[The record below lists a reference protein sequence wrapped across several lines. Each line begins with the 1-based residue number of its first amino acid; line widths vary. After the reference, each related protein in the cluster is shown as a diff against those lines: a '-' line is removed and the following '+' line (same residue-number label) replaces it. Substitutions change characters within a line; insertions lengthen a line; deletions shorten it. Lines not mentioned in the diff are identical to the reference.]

1 MRLSRARRRGPA
13 RLPACAAA
21 LLSLLVMA
29 LAGCGVDASRAF
41 QPADS
46 ALFLSGGG
54 ATIDTNCTGCNAAN
68 AHGTAVQ
75 RFSATLADGSPANV
89 LWTLS
94 GGDAR
99 AGAGSI
105 NTSGQYTPP
114 GFLTTD
120 RATVTVTAHL
130 ASNPSLSASTQI
142 TVTPGFLEPLAPE
155 NVSLA
160 PGGTITLTGRLAQA
174 GGHAAIRF
182 AVTGGDAG
190 AGSLSPADCE
200 HTPTAFTS
208 CTVTYT
214 APAIIDAK
222 HVSYVVASTGGAKTE
237 MAILLN
243 PAGVASNPVEH
254 RAALAWPMPMGGSGG
269 NNDDLDA
276 HGGAVADCCG
286 GTLGALITDNSGREY
301 LLSNNHVL
309 ARSDHAATGDAIIQP
324 GLIDNHCTA
333 NGDGPGTTPIAT
345 LSAWLPLKSSKTDAD
360 AAIAQV
366 TSPRMVDS
374 SGAILELGTRR
385 SDGTLAAAAPGIS
398 SSSGKGEAARLSMQ
412 VAKSGRTTGL
422 TCGAVSA
429 IDVDVSVDYFSDCA
443 ETRPYLTK
451 TFTHQ
456 LALSGDRFSD
466 AGDSGALVV
475 DAANAEPV
483 GLFFAGG
490 VDSSGVVQGMA
501 TPAPE
506 VLDELGALSGS
517 GTSYSFVGG
526 ADHVVSCLSYGDST
540 ITAAQSTPLS
550 TLEIAKAQQALYAA
564 RSLVNPN
571 KGILGVALGKSS
583 DHVGE
588 AAVIVYVDTAAAPNV
603 PATIAGVRTM
613 VIPSTPQDVAMGS
626 APTANSAANA
636 PALSPAELANALHV
650 KQHEAQ
656 RLMRNPAF
664 FGVGV
669 GQSLDN
675 PREAALVIFVDR
687 NRIPPQ
693 LPQAIHGI
701 RTRYIM
707 MNRLHVTR
715 SYSAA
720 GPAQHCLPHA
730 AVEPSQDML
739 LRSRGLDLR

>member
-1 MRLSRARRRGPA
+1 MRLV
-13 RLPACAAA
+13 ACVAAG
-21 LLSLLVMA
+21 LLVSA
-29 LAGCGVDASRAF
+29 LAGCGVDANRAF
-41 QPADS
+41 QPTDS

-54 ATIDTNCTGCNAAN
+54 ATIDTNCTGCNTTN

-75 RFSATLADGSPANV
+75 RFSATLADGSPAQV
-89 LWTLS
+89 LWSLS
-94 GGDAR
+94 GGDAK

-114 GFLTTD
+114 GFLTAD
-120 RATVTVTAHL
+120 SVTVMVTAHL
-130 ASNPSLSASTQI
+130 ASNPTLSANTQI

-155 NVSLA
+155 NISLA
-160 PGGTITLTGRLAQA
+160 PGGSITLTGRLAQA

-182 AVTGGDAG
+182 AVAGSDSGAG
-190 AGSLSPADCE
+190 ALSATDCE
-200 HTPTAFTS
+200 HTPSAFTS
-208 CTVTYT
+208 CTVTFT
-214 APAIIDAK
+214 APAVIDAPR
-222 HVSYVVASTGGAKTE
+222 VSYVVARAGSAKTE
-237 MAILLN
+237 MAVLLS
-243 PAGVASNPVEH
+243 PAGVASNPAEH
-254 RAALAWPMPMGGSGG
+254 RAALAWPMAMGGSGG

-276 HGGAVADCCG
+276 HSGSVADCCG
-286 GTLGALITDNSGREY
+286 GTLGALVTDNSGHEY

-309 ARSDHAATGDAIIQP
+309 ARSDHAATGDAIVQP

-345 LSAWLPLKSSKTDAD
+345 LSAWLPLKSPKTDAD

-374 SGAILELGTRR
+374 TGAILELGARK
-385 SDGTLAAAAPGIS
+385 SDGTLAAAAPGTS
-398 SSSGKGEAARLSMQ
+398 SSGGKGEAARLSME

-429 IDVDVSVDYFSDCA
+429 IDVDVSVDYFDDCA

-451 TFTHQ
+451 VFTHQ

-475 DAANAEPV
+475 DATNAEPV

-490 VDSSGVVQGMA
+490 VDSSGVVQSLA

-506 VLDELGALSGS
+506 VLSELGALAGN
-517 GTSYSFVGG
+517 GTNYSFVGS
-526 ADHVVSCLSYGDST
+526 ADHAVSCLSYGDST
-540 ITAAQSTPLS
+540 VTAAQREPLS
-550 TLEIAKAQQALYAA
+550 TIEMAKAQQALYAA
-564 RSLVNPN
+564 RSLVNPT

-583 DHVGE
+583 DHAGE
-588 AAVIVYVDTAAAPNV
+588 AAVIVYVDAAVAPNV
-603 PATIAGVRTM
+603 PATIGGVRTM
-613 VIPSTPQDVAMGS
+613 VIPATARDVAMGG

-636 PALSPAELANALHV
+636 PALSGAVLTRALQV
-650 KQHEAQ
+650 KQQEAQ
-656 RLMRNPAF
+656 RLMKDPAI

-675 PREAALVIFVDR
+675 PREAVLVIFVDR
-687 NRIPPQ
+687 NRIPAQ
-693 LPQAIHGI
+693 LPQSIDGI
-701 RTRYIM
+701 RTRYVV

-715 SYSAA
+715 SYSVA
-720 GPAQHCLPHA
+720 GPARHCLPHA
-730 AVEPSQDML
+730 AAEPAPDVL
-739 LRSRGLDLR
+739 LRPRGLDLR